1 MKMKNDQLLQ
11 VANEQIKS
19 RKYRKWY
26 YSAFVSLAVIV
37 IFCTVYALILPA
49 ITMTTKQ
56 ENTTPEPIP
65 ITGQI
70 SDLSGLGIYPGEL
83 REGGTWVAYDAE
95 SETNAN
101 VKAVITLPE
110 GAAVT
115 ENCYPFIRKVNSG
128 EAYYPTDAAL
138 DAAVGAR
145 NDMQCYMI
153 HWVELNETP
162 IIIKRIWKSLTLRT
176 RLSSWKT

>member
-70 SDLSGLGIYPGEL
+70 SDLFGLGIYPGEL

-110 GAAVT
+110 GGRNRELLSFYPQGKFGRSLLPDRCCLGCRCWSTQRYAVL
-115 ENCYPFIRKVNSG
+115 YDPLG
-128 EAYYPTDAAL
+128 
-138 DAAVGAR
+138 
-145 NDMQCYMI
+145 
-153 HWVELNETP
+153 
-162 IIIKRIWKSLTLRT
+162 RT
-176 RLSSWKT
+176 Q